1 MYHIDKCHIN
11 PASGR
16 VFCYNISIEKKN
28 FCPMN
33 LLAKVLL
40 GMIVYNNVVTR
51 KSNTKERCG
60 RVRNMDFPKIPNN
73 GGL

>member
-1 MYHIDKCHIN
+1 
-11 PASGR
+11 
-16 VFCYNISIEKKN
+16 
-28 FCPMN
+28 MN

-40 GMIVYNNVVTR
+40 GLVTYNNVVTR

-60 RVRNMDFPKIPNN
+60 RRSNMEFPKIPNN

>member
-1 MYHIDKCHIN
+1 
-11 PASGR
+11 
-16 VFCYNISIEKKN
+16 
-28 FCPMN
+28 MN
-33 LLAKVLL
+33 LLVKVLL
-40 GMIVYNNVVTR
+40 GMIVYNNVAYR

>member
-1 MYHIDKCHIN
+1 
-11 PASGR
+11 
-16 VFCYNISIEKKN
+16 
-28 FCPMN
+28 MN

-40 GMIVYNNVVTR
+40 GMIVYNNVATR
-51 KSNTKERCG
+51 KSNTNERCG